1 MKIVVLIIA
10 ALLILGVGFF
20 AVLSIKS
27 RTGNA
32 PGLVDGMLAACPA
45 SPNCVL
51 SEAHSDDDHRI
62 DPLPLS
68 VWDKLPDILS
78 KEGGVVVKI
87 TDDYIASE
95 FSTPLM
101 KYVDDVEFRKA
112 NDVVHVRSASRVGHS
127 DLGANRERIEALR
140 AKLGQ

>member
-20 AVLSIKS
+20 VVLSIKS
-27 RTGNA
+27 RTGTA
-32 PGLVDGMLAACPA
+32 LGLVDGMLAPCPA

-62 DPLPLS
+62 EPLPLS
-68 VWDKLPDILS
+68 VWAKLPDILS

-95 FSTPLM
+95 FSTSLM

-112 NDVVHVRSASRVGHS
+112 EDVVHVRSASRVGHS
-127 DLGANRERIEALR
+127 DLGANRERIDALR
-140 AKLGQ
+140 TKLGQ